1 MGPNEIGIF
10 SVSNV
15 RNLWVP
21 VGSFGLAI
29 LLSALSGPVPTAMA
43 RRAPQQETGNR
54 CQTDLTNVKA
64 ELSAKK
70 WDPVNPGQGELT
82 ISGDYDTQFNTES
95 WSGYE
100 LAALKITLK
109 VIDLLDNKTCMSE
122 AFGTIQNAG
131 KKAKK
136 VSKDDNDVQKESF
149 KIGNG
154 NGFTFSDG
162 ADLNKAIANAA
173 RKVAIAGKCDQSL
186 DGVLSKLDP
195 ASETAARAKLQKEV
209 SATLGIHWG
218 GQLHD
223 LSAPCPKRW
232 HGEVKKLEID
242 DKGKEQKTPFA
253 PLPGGPDGLLPPTQ
267 Q

>member
-1 MGPNEIGIF
+1 VNK
-10 SVSNV
+10 VQ
-15 RNLWVP
+15 NLWVP
-21 VGSFGLAI
+21 VVSFLLAV
-29 LLSALSGPVPTAMA
+29 LLSTLSGPVPTAMA
-43 RRAPQQETGNR
+43 RRAPQQSTAGG
-54 CQTDLTNVKA
+54 CQTALTNVKA

-70 WDPVNPGQGELT
+70 WDPVNPGQGELK
-82 ISGDYDTQFNTES
+82 ISGGYDTQFNTES

-109 VIDLLDNKTCMSE
+109 IIDLVDLGKTCSSE

-131 KKAKK
+131 KKATK

-149 KIGNG
+149 KIGKG
-154 NGFTFSDG
+154 DGFTFSDG

-173 RKVAIAGKCDQSL
+173 RKIAIAGGCEQVV
-186 DGVLSKLDP
+186 DGTASKIDP
-195 ASETAARAKLQKEV
+195 ASETGARTKLQKEV
-209 SATLGIHWG
+209 SVTLGIHWG

-232 HGEVKKLEID
+232 HGEVKKFEMD
-242 DKGKEQKTPFA
+242 DKGKEKKTPFT